1 MLTQKIQALLDEQV
15 AGSPRAR
22 ELLAL
27 LEGRRMRIVARHT
40 PWELT
45 LLAQEGRLR
54 LLRGTGA
61 ATTAAPAAA
70 TPDAGASATAD
81 ATLAGTPFALLALM
95 REDPA
100 AVIRRGDVTLAGDG
114 EVGAR
119 FQELAM
125 LLRPDLEAALSG
137 VIGDIPAWGAG
148 SLLRKALDFGRASIT
163 TQASNVG
170 EYLAHERR
178 LLVPSAEARQFIE
191 EVDALRE
198 QTDRLAARVAQLEAR
213 ETRP

>member
-27 LEGRRMRIVARHT
+27 LDGRRMRIVARHT
-40 PWELT
+40 PWELS

-54 LLRGTGA
+54 VLRGDAGSANA
-61 ATTAAPAAA
+61 ASDAGRTTA
-70 TPDAGASATAD
+70 AD
-81 ATLAGTPFALLALM
+81 ATLTGTPFGLLGLL

-114 EVGAR
+114 EIGAR

-125 LLRPDLEAALSG
+125 LLRPDLEAALAG
-137 VIGDIPAWGAG
+137 VVGDIPAWGVG
-148 SLLRKALDFGRASIT
+148 SLLRKALAFGRASVA
-163 TQASNVG
+163 TQATNVG

-178 LLVPSAEARQFIE
+178 LLVPRAEARQFIE

-213 ETRP
+213 VTRP

>member
-27 LEGRRMRIVARHT
+27 LDGRRMRIVARHT
-40 PWELT
+40 PWELS

-54 LLRGTGA
+54 VLRG
-61 ATTAAPAAA
+61 
-70 TPDAGASATAD
+70 DAGRTPAAD
-81 ATLAGTPFALLALM
+81 ATLTGTPFGLLALL

-114 EVGAR
+114 EIGAR

-125 LLRPDLEAALSG
+125 LLRPDLEAALAG
-137 VIGDIPAWGAG
+137 VVGDIPAWGAG
-148 SLLRKALDFGRASIT
+148 SLLRKALAFGRASVA
-163 TQASNVG
+163 TQATNVG

-178 LLVPSAEARQFIE
+178 LLVPRAEARQFIE

-213 ETRP
+213 AARP

>member
-22 ELLAL
+22 ELLVL
-27 LEGRRMRIVARHT
+27 LDGRRMRIVARHT
-40 PWELT
+40 PWELS

-54 LLRGTGA
+54 VLRG
-61 ATTAAPAAA
+61 
-70 TPDAGASATAD
+70 DAGRTPAAD
-81 ATLAGTPFALLALM
+81 ATLTGTPFGLLALL

-114 EVGAR
+114 EIGAR

-125 LLRPDLEAALSG
+125 LLRPDLEAALAG
-137 VIGDIPAWGAG
+137 VVGDIPAWGAG
-148 SLLRKALDFGRASIT
+148 SLLRKALAFGRASVA
-163 TQASNVG
+163 TQATNVG

-178 LLVPSAEARQFIE
+178 LLVPRAEARQFIE

-213 ETRP
+213 AARP

>member
-1 MLTQKIQALLDEQV
+1 MLTQKIQTLLDEQV

-22 ELLAL
+22 ELLEL

-40 PWELT
+40 PWELW

-54 LLRGTGA
+54 LLRGA
-61 ATTAAPAAA
+61 AGSA
-70 TPDAGASATAD
+70 DAVGVGTAD
-81 ATLAGTPFALLALM
+81 ATLADTPFGLLALLH
-95 REDPA
+95 EDPA

-114 EVGAR
+114 EIGAR

-125 LLRPDLEAALSG
+125 LLRPDLEAALAG
-137 VIGDIPAWGAG
+137 VVGDIPAWGAG
-148 SLLRKALDFGRASIT
+148 SLLRKALAFGRASVA
-163 TQASNVG
+163 TQATNIG